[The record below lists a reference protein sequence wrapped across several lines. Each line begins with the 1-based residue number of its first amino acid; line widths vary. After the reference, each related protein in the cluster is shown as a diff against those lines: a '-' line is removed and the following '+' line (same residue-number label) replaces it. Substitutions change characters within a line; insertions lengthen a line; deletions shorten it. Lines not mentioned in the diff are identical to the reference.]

1 MYTVPS
7 GYVIDVATARLYKFC
22 PDEILFSLLF
32 IENEVLPWQLTVA
45 AHESKDAVLYS

>member
-7 GYVIDVATARLYKFC
+7 GYVTDVATARLYKFC

-32 IENEVLPWQLTVA
+32 IENEVLPWQFTVA
-45 AHESKDAVLYS
+45 AHGSKDTVLYS